1 MRKEG
6 ETRGRKTKDVEH
18 QDCLQVIE
26 GSAANAS
33 KLIRDL
39 VSGARKRISYLR
51 YEAAIYV
58 LNQTLGKPTQKVTMR
73 HTGSPITYQ
82 ELSESADKVIK
93 AAQEEGKTEA
103 DVIKEAEAVAAQAE
117 KELDQ
122 GSDLGSEKP

>member
-1 MRKEG
+1 MK
-6 ETRGRKTKDVEH
+6 TGRKRKDIEH
-18 QDCLQVIE
+18 RDAQQVIE

-51 YEAAIYV
+51 YNAAIYV
-58 LNQTLGKPTQKVTMR
+58 LDQTLGKATQKMQVR

-82 ELSESADKVIK
+82 ELSDSADKIIK
-93 AAQEEGKTEA
+93 KAREAGKTTE

-117 KELDQ
+117 QELDHDP
-122 GSDLGSEKP
+122 GDS